1 MASASFTNLALHL
14 AKGTIDFDNDVFYC
28 MLTTSIPTATE
39 TTGNLDTW
47 IYRSSALGIEHP
59 ATGNYTTG
67 GFLVTPVGAPSLD
80 LPSNTCS
87 ITFLDAAP
95 AFASST
101 ISAVGGIIFRQV
113 GGTMATPATDELVG
127 WVDFNGT
134 ITSTDGDFNV
144 TFTDPLDIVV

>member
-28 MLTTSIPTATE
+28 MLVTSIPTTTE
-39 TTGNLDTW
+39 TTGDMDAW
-47 IYRSSALGIEHP
+47 VYRDDVTSEHA

-80 LPSNTCS
+80 LTTNTCS
-87 ITFLDAAP
+87 VTFADASP
-95 AFASST
+95 AFASAT

-113 GGTMATPATDELVG
+113 GGDLTTPATDELIG
-127 WVDFNGT
+127 FVDFLGT
-134 ITSTDGDFNV
+134 ITSTNGDFNV
-144 TFTDPLDIVV
+144 TFTDPLDITV